1 MKVDEQLVPEDAPV
15 VPALDEDDH
24 KEIVE
29 TVKQAAREAER
40 ALPEKRC
47 IVCGRVA
54 THCMRGLPN
63 NTYCK
68 ECAKEHFKFLNY
80 LERL

>member
-1 MKVDEQLVPEDAPV
+1 MVEQEVPEDVVV
-15 VPALDEDDH
+15 VPDLDEDDKRAIRDEVRQEAE
-24 KEIVE
+24 KEE
-29 TVKQAAREAER
+29 REA
-40 ALPEKRC
+40 APKKC
-47 IVCGRVA
+47 IICDAPA

-68 ECAKEHFKFLNY
+68 QCAKDYFKFLSY

>member
-1 MKVDEQLVPEDAPV
+1 MVEQEVPEDAV
-15 VPALDEDDH
+15 IVPDLDEDDR
-24 KEIVE
+24 
-29 TVKQAAREAER
+29 QAIRDEVREAAAKKER
-40 ALPEKRC
+40 KPRKRC
-47 IVCGRVA
+47 IVCGKPA

-68 ECAKEHFKFLNY
+68 ECAKDYFKFLSY

>member
-1 MKVDEQLVPEDAPV
+1 VPYQEVPEDAV
-15 VPALDEDDH
+15 VIPALDEDD
-24 KEIVE
+24 
-29 TVKQAAREAER
+29 KQAIRDEVRQAATEKEREA
-40 ALPEKRC
+40 APKRC
-47 IVCGRVA
+47 IICGAPA

-68 ECAKEHFKFLNY
+68 ACAKDYFKFLSY

>member
-1 MKVDEQLVPEDAPV
+1 MPEQEVSEDAVVVPE
-15 VPALDEDDH
+15 LDEDD
-24 KEIVE
+24 
-29 TVKQAAREAER
+29 KQAIRDEVREAAEKKGYE
-40 ALPEKRC
+40 PQKRC
-47 IVCGRVA
+47 IICGAPA

-68 ECAKEHFKFLNY
+68 ACAKDYFKFLSY